1 MFQSCVS
8 LTTSPRGWRAT
19 SSMWWTCT
27 ATLRTSGSDPTPCTQ
42 TWTTPTT
49 WTAMSPSRPAIGR
62 WRNTSSSRSFQAQFP
77 AMPTWPLVTIT
88 ETRRSKIYISVLT
101 STKCF
106 KFRHTLI
113 DGFTKVVEVP
123 TNKENRRRI
132 MMHWYSGTTQ
142 TDTGFLAKLSVSETP

>member
-1 MFQSCVS
+1 
-8 LTTSPRGWRAT
+8 
-19 SSMWWTCT
+19 
-27 ATLRTSGSDPTPCTQ
+27 
-42 TWTTPTT
+42 
-49 WTAMSPSRPAIGR
+49 
-62 WRNTSSSRSFQAQFP
+62 
-77 AMPTWPLVTIT
+77 MPTWLLVTIT

-101 STKCF
+101 STICF
-106 KFRHTLI
+106 KYRHTLI